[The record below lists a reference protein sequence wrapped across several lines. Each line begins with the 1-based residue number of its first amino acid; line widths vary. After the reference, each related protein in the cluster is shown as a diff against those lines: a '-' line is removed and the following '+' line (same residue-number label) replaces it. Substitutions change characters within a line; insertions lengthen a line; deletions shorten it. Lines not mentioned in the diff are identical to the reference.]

1 MLFRSHDQMKTRNW
15 KRHFPVKDLWE
26 STLVIVGLGDIG
38 TQLALRAKAHGL
50 RVLAVKRT
58 ATEKPPYVD
67 ELGTES
73 ELDAFL
79 AQADYVA
86 LCAASTQQTE
96 HLLDARRISLLP
108 ERAYVFNVGRGN
120 LIDQHALAE
129 ALQTGRISGAGLD
142 VTTPEPLP
150 VDHILWTLDN
160 VLITPHASGL
170 SPSDPHQVFSLFL
183 KNLDLFLQDKPMIN
197 LIDYSRAY

>member
-1 MLFRSHDQMKTRNW
+1 MHW
-15 KRHFPVKDLWE
+15 
-26 STLVIVGLGDIG
+26 
-38 TQLALRAKAHGL
+38 
-50 RVLAVKRT
+50 
-58 ATEKPPYVD
+58 
-67 ELGTES
+67 
-73 ELDAFL
+73 
-79 AQADYVA
+79 
-86 LCAASTQQTE
+86 
-96 HLLDARRISLLP
+96 
-108 ERAYVFNVGRGN
+108 
-120 LIDQHALAE
+120 AE